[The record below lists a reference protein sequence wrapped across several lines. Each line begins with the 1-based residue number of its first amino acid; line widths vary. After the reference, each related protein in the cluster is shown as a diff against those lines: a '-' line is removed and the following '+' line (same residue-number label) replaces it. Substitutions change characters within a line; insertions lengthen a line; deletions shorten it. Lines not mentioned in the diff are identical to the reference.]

1 MAKEKIPTLDVSQL
15 KSMEPLEHFSTTKD
29 TTDYLWFMT
38 SIKLDQGDLPFR
50 KTKNVV
56 LEVSSL
62 GHLLHAFVNGSGNG
76 NNLAKSFIFKKP
88 ISLRPGVNNI
98 SILGATVGYPDSG
111 SYLEHRVA
119 GTGVRTVSLHGLNS
133 GTVELSYSGWWH
145 KIGLEG
151 EKLNIFTEQG
161 SHRFEWTKVNK
172 GPALALTW
180 YKTNFDAPEGNN
192 PVAIQMETM
201 SKGMIWV
208 NGKSI
213 GRYWSSYLSPLGKP
227 SQPIYHIPRA
237 FLRPKNNLLV
247 ILEEMGGKLDGIE
260 ILTVNRDTIC
270 SIVGEDYPPNV
281 ETWSRDKG
289 VIRTNV
295 NTPRPTANL
304 VCLDN
309 KIITQVDFASY
320 GDPVGSCGHFL
331 LGKCNAQISQKIVEQ
346 YCLGKKKCTVP
357 VDKNIFDKHGNTCPG
372 SSKTLAIQAHCGRKN
387 VRVRESHSS

>member
-1 MAKEKIPTLDVSQL
+1 
-15 KSMEPLEHFSTTKD
+15 
-29 TTDYLWFMT
+29 
-38 SIKLDQGDLPFR
+38 
-50 KTKNVV
+50 
-56 LEVSSL
+56 
-62 GHLLHAFVNGSGNG
+62 
-76 NNLAKSFIFKKP
+76 
-88 ISLRPGVNNI
+88 
-98 SILGATVGYPDSG
+98 
-111 SYLEHRVA
+111 
-119 GTGVRTVSLHGLNS
+119 
-133 GTVELSYSGWWH
+133 
-145 KIGLEG
+145 
-151 EKLNIFTEQG
+151 
-161 SHRFEWTKVNK
+161 
-172 GPALALTW
+172 
-180 YKTNFDAPEGNN
+180 
-192 PVAIQMETM
+192 
-201 SKGMIWV
+201 
-208 NGKSI
+208 
-213 GRYWSSYLSPLGKP
+213 
-227 SQPIYHIPRA
+227 
-237 FLRPKNNLLV
+237 
-247 ILEEMGGKLDGIE
+247 MGGKLDGIE

-346 YCLGKKKCTVP
+346 VKTAYFFPFFLSHTQVCYICLYIFTCNFLILNVQYCLGKKKCTVP